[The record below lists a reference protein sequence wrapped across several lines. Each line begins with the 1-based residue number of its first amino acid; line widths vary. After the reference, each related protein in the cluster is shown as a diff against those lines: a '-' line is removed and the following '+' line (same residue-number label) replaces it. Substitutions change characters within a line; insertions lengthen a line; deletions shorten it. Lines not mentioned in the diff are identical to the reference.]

1 MIRFATLRQKF
12 PLMALFSLYAYLAF
26 HAFSG
31 SQGVLRWMQYSD
43 QAEKLTAKAE
53 KLEAEREAL
62 QSKVDALSADSLDLD
77 VLDET
82 ARQVL
87 NVSDPKEVTIWLD
100 VEP

>member
-1 MIRFATLRQKF
+1 MKRFATLRQKF
-12 PLMALFSLYAYLAF
+12 PLLALFSLYAYLAF

-31 SQGVLRWMQYSD
+31 SQGVLRWMQYGE
-43 QAEKLTAKAE
+43 QADKLSVKAE
-53 KLEAEREAL
+53 ALETKRAAL

-82 ARQVL
+82 ARQIL

-100 VEP
+100 PEL